1 MNGTPWPEAR
11 ARALAEMWGR
21 GFSAARIAQRLGG
34 VSRSAVCGK
43 LMRMGLNDRN
53 RASWAQVLA
62 RTPGPK
68 PRFYGPGEAK
78 SA

>member
-1 MNGTPWPEAR
+1 MNDTQWPEAR

-21 GFSAARIAQRLGG
+21 GLSAASIAKRLGG

-43 LMRMGLNDRN
+43 LMRMGLNARN
-53 RASWAQVLA
+53 RASWAQALA
-62 RTPGPK
+62 RTQGPK